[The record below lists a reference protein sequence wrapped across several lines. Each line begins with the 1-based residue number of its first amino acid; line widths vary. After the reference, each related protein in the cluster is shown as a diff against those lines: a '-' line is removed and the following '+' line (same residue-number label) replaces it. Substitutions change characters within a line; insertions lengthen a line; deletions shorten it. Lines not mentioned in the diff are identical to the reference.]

1 MCILLQISFA
11 ALLLNI
17 LKIGQQHT
25 E

>member
-1 MCILLQISFA
+1 LQISFA